1 MQKLNVLLVGSGGRE
16 HALAWK
22 LSQSPRIAKIY
33 CAPGNAGIAQIA
45 ECVSLWV
52 DDIPSIVKWAVAAK
66 IDLAIVGPELPLT
79 LGLVDALE
87 DAGIKAFGPSK
98 KAAELEGS
106 KAFSKDLMNK
116 YGVPTARYGVFTDC
130 ETARNFAREIK
141 GPWVIKADGLAA
153 GKGVLI
159 CTTIEEAFAAIDQVI
174 VSKAFGSAGD
184 KLVIE
189 EFLEGEELSLMA
201 FCDGKTV
208 IPMASAQDHKRVFS
222 GDLGP
227 NTGGMGAYSPAP
239 LATHKLVK
247 EVQEKILIPVVQAME
262 KEGRLFKGVLYAG
275 LMVTANGPQV
285 LEFNARFGDP
295 ETQVVLPRLD
305 TDLVEI
311 ILAVTEGRLE
321 SLNIKWKPESCV
333 SVVMASGGY
342 PGDYEKG
349 IPIFGLDDVPPNV
362 MVFHSGTALKAGEIV
377 TGGGRVLA
385 VTALGNDLRQ
395 AVDNA
400 YQGVKN
406 IKFEGA
412 HYRDDIAHRAFK

>member
-1 MQKLNVLLVGSGGRE
+1 MQKLKVLLVGSGGRE

-22 LSQSPRIAKIY
+22 LSQSPRITQIY

-45 ECVSLWV
+45 QCVPLRV
-52 DDIPSIVKWAVAAK
+52 DDIPSLVKWAVETQ
-66 IDLAIVGPELPLT
+66 IDLVIIGPELPLT

-87 DAGIKAFGPSK
+87 QEGIKAFGPSG
-98 KAAELEGS
+98 KAALLEGS
-106 KAFSKDLMNK
+106 KAFSKELMHK
-116 YGVPTARYGVFTDC
+116 YRVPTACYGVFTDAVK
-130 ETARNFAREIK
+130 ARDFAREIK
-141 GPWVIKADGLAA
+141 GPWVVKADGLAA
-153 GKGVLI
+153 GKGVII
-159 CTTIEEAFAAIDQVI
+159 CSTIEETFTAIDQVL

-208 IPMASAQDHKRVFS
+208 IPMASAQDHKRVYS

-239 LATHKLVK
+239 LASAELVQK
-247 EVQEKILIPVVQAME
+247 VHDTILAPVVKAME
-262 KEGRLFKGVLYAG
+262 KEDRLFKGILYAG
-275 LMVTANGPQV
+275 LMITEKGPQV
-285 LEFNARFGDP
+285 LEFNVRFGDP

-305 TDLVEI
+305 TDLVDI
-311 ILAVTEGRLE
+311 ILAVTEGTLADVE
-321 SLNIKWKPESCV
+321 ISWKPESCV

-342 PGDYEKG
+342 PGNYEKG
-349 IPIFGLDDVPPNV
+349 FPITGLEEVPPNV
-362 MVFHSGTALKAGEIV
+362 LVFHSGTDRKGNETV
-377 TGGGRVLA
+377 TAGGRVLA
-385 VTALGNDLRQ
+385 VTALGSSIRQ

-400 YQGVKN
+400 YKGVAK
-406 IKFEGA
+406 ISFKGA